1 MMGED
6 EISLALFQQMLETGT
21 ESLHFSLIPPALD
34 QVFVGNMDLSRMYGT
49 SCTFV
54 IGANDGVLPARPDEN
69 GVLSDDD
76 REWLKAVGVELSSAG
91 RERLLDEHFLI
102 YMALSSPSD
111 RLYVSYPIADAE
123 GKTLLPSIVVNRLG
137 ELFPDHQEK
146 LSAADPEQVS
156 EEEQLQY
163 LVNKQVAQTYTASQ
177 LRLWTREYEI
187 SDVWWSAYN
196 VLMKESDHRACE
208 KAVFKPVFPQ

>member
-1 MMGED
+1 MLNETKEWMAAPLVRLQNRMKKRKRFKAWRRLFISFGRYRCSPEAGPEKATGRRGRKHDRSAQHGQAWDAVIQLLEEFAGMMGED

-91 RERLLDEHFLI
+91 RERRLMSIF
-102 YMALSSPSD
+102 SSIWRCRV
-111 RLYVSYPIADAE
+111 RLTVFMCH
-123 GKTLLPSIVVNRLG
+123 TRLPMRK
-137 ELFPDHQEK
+137 EK
-146 LSAADPEQVS
+146 RSCRQSL
-156 EEEQLQY
+156 
-163 LVNKQVAQTYTASQ
+163 
-177 LRLWTREYEI
+177 
-187 SDVWWSAYN
+187 
-196 VLMKESDHRACE
+196 
-208 KAVFKPVFPQ
+208 